1 MSKKADS
8 DRDKVKSHDS
18 LVDTINSMGYNV
30 SGDIETFILDEL
42 KRLRECKEKYEWLV
56 RKIEE
61 EVDDAESV
69 YNNYYQERFT
79 VNFIEA
85 EGYLR
90 CAKTIKNIVAYIES
104 HYD

>member
-1 MSKKADS
+1 MSKKA
-8 DRDKVKSHDS
+8 DRDKVKSYDS
-18 LVDTINSMGYNV
+18 LVDAITSIGYNV
-30 SGDIETFILDEL
+30 PGDIGASILNEL

-69 YNNYYQERFT
+69 YNNYSQERFT
-79 VNFIEA
+79 VNYIEA

>member
-1 MSKKADS
+1 MVISMSKKAD
-8 DRDKVKSHDS
+8 RDEVKSYDS

-42 KRLRECKEKYEWLV
+42 IECKEKYEWLV

-61 EVDDAESV
+61 EVDEAESI
-69 YNNYYQERFT
+69 YNDYSQEGFT
-79 VNFIEA
+79 VNSIEA

-104 HYD
+104 HYE

>member
-1 MSKKADS
+1 MSKKE
-8 DRDKVKSHDS
+8 DRDKVKSYDS
-18 LVDTINSMGYNV
+18 LVDTINSVGYNV

-42 KRLRECKEKYEWLV
+42 KRLREGKEKYEWLV

-61 EVDDAESV
+61 EEDDAESI
-69 YNNYYQERFT
+69 YNNYSQEGFT
-79 VNFIEA
+79 VNSIEA

>member
-1 MSKKADS
+1 MSKKA
-8 DRDKVKSHDS
+8 DRDKVKSYDS

-30 SGDIETFILDEL
+30 SSDIETFILDEL

-61 EVDDAESV
+61 EEDDAASI

-79 VNFIEA
+79 VNYIGA
-85 EGYLR
+85 EGYLL
-90 CAKTIKNIVAYIES
+90 CAKAINNIVAYIES
-104 HYD
+104 HYE

>member
-1 MSKKADS
+1 MSKKA
-8 DRDKVKSHDS
+8 DRDKVKSYDS

-61 EVDDAESV
+61 EVDVAESI
-69 YNNYYQERFT
+69 YNNYSQERFT
-79 VNFIEA
+79 VNSIEA

-104 HYD
+104 HYE

>member
-1 MSKKADS
+1 MSKKE
-8 DRDKVKSHDS
+8 DRDKVKSYDS
-18 LVDTINSMGYNV
+18 LVNTINSMGYSV
-30 SGDIETFILDEL
+30 SGDIGASILDEL
-42 KRLRECKEKYEWLV
+42 KRLRECKEMYEWLV

-61 EVDDAESV
+61 EEDDAASI
-69 YNNYYQERFT
+69 YNNYSQERFT
-79 VNFIEA
+79 VNSIEA

>member
-1 MSKKADS
+1 MSKKA
-8 DRDKVKSHDS
+8 DRDKVKSYDS
-18 LVDTINSMGYNV
+18 LVDSINSMGYNV
-30 SGDIETFILDEL
+30 SSDIETSILDEL

-61 EVDDAESV
+61 EEEDAESI
-69 YNNYYQERFT
+69 YSSYSQERFT
-79 VNFIEA
+79 VNSIEA

-90 CAKTIKNIVAYIES
+90 CAKTINNIVTYIES

>member
-1 MSKKADS
+1 MSKKA
-8 DRDKVKSHDS
+8 DRDKVKSYDS
-18 LVDTINSMGYNV
+18 LVDGINSMGYNV
-30 SGDIETFILDEL
+30 PCDIETFILEEL

-61 EVDDAESV
+61 EVDDAESI
-69 YNNYYQERFT
+69 YSNYSQERFT
-79 VNFIEA
+79 VNSVEA

-90 CAKTIKNIVAYIES
+90 CAKTIDNIVDYIES

>member
-1 MSKKADS
+1 MSKKA
-8 DRDKVKSHDS
+8 DRDKVKSYDS

-30 SGDIETFILDEL
+30 SGDIETFIIDEL
-42 KRLRECKEKYEWLV
+42 IEFKEKYEWLV

-61 EVDDAESV
+61 EEEDAQSI
-69 YNNYYQERFT
+69 YNNYYQEGFT
-79 VNFIEA
+79 VNSIEA

-104 HYD
+104 HYK

>member
-1 MSKKADS
+1 MSKKE
-8 DRDKVKSHDS
+8 DRDKVKSYDS

-30 SGDIETFILDEL
+30 SGDIGASILDEL

-69 YNNYYQERFT
+69 YNNYSKERFT
-79 VNFIEA
+79 VNSIEA

-90 CAKTIKNIVAYIES
+90 CAKVINNIVAYIES
-104 HYD
+104 HYE